1 MEEKEF
7 IGKRVNLETKNIKRI
22 KIMATLL
29 ENEVSG
35 LNEKK
40 KLDYIINKAI
50 ESYYASDA
58 IKELLDL

>member
-1 MEEKEF
+1 MQEIEV
-7 IGKRVNLETKNIKRI
+7 IGKRVNLNTKNIKRI
-22 KIMATLL
+22 KIMGTLL
-29 ENEVSG
+29 ENEVQG

-50 ESYYASDA
+50 ESYYSSPE

>member
-1 MEEKEF
+1 MQENEF
-7 IGKRVNLETKNIKRI
+7 IGKRVNLDTKNIKRV
-22 KIMATLL
+22 KIIGTLL
-29 ENEVSG
+29 ENEVQG

-50 ESYYASDA
+50 SSYYSSDE

>member
-1 MEEKEF
+1 MLEKDF
-7 IGKRVNLETKNIKRI
+7 IGKRVNLDTKNIKRI

-29 ENEVSG
+29 ENEVNG

-40 KLDYIINKAI
+40 KLDYIVNKAI
-50 ESYYASDA
+50 ESYYASDE